1 VRRFGRINAAAQED
15 QSSEIVARAESS
27 EQRIYKERHM
37 ATFNPATDRC
47 LTAFIHVKTS
57 PEWLSFTIPERVE
70 KINGSLRRIL
80 KDFSDSIIFR
90 WYDTEFYTAKVT
102 DIMVMD
108 CKDPFVYQHFL
119 DKLRETEFWDKWFI
133 VEEIIIGEL
142 NAASKTYGFKNI
154 E

>member
-1 VRRFGRINAAAQED
+1 LAVSIRRAADCRIFS
-15 QSSEIVARAESS
+15 QSQSRVNPDETTN
-27 EQRIYKERHM
+27 YKENQM
-37 ATFNPATDRC
+37 ANFNPANDRC

-80 KDFSDSIIFR
+80 KEFSDSVIFR

-102 DIMVMD
+102 DIMVLD

-119 DKLRETEFWDKWFI
+119 DKLRETEFWDKWFTI
-133 VEEIIIGEL
+133 EEIIVGEQ